1 MDRIPVCRRWVVSI
15 VVLAAL
21 AAPSRSLDAQ
31 DQQLGA
37 RAKAMG
43 GSYTAFQDDP
53 VLVWLNP
60 AGIATQPEQLSV
72 AYQTYT
78 AYPLHEDRGA
88 GPSSP
93 PVFSTRA
100 QTVLADPEV
109 VPSYLGAVFPVGK
122 PDAGMAFGVCF
133 ARPYLLSFALHE
145 LQGPGETVFNPSF
158 GVEQSLSR
166 VRAAFAKD
174 VRLHLTGESGWLT
187 HISVGMGFD
196 LGIERWKF
204 TSPDGDRTGSAVSV
218 GFGGGL
224 LVGAYENP
232 DLMTLNLGLAYQSP
246 VHFDFTIDPARFPAF
261 DMPQQVNAGA
271 TAYLHGAVPLRLTVD
286 VQFLSWKTTAESPA
300 FDGYRSFRNSV
311 NYSAGAEYKLSL
323 SEDLVLF
330 PRIGYRRFQAPWAD
344 PNDLPATGR
353 FKLVLDTKGSQ
364 FNLATFGMG
373 FSWITESKKVRSIDL
388 AGDVGG
394 DSYNVALGYTHEF

>member
-1 MDRIPVCRRWVVSI
+1 MSTIPRYRSGLLVALVAT
-15 VVLAAL
+15 LAASTL
-21 AAPSRSLDAQ
+21 HAQ

-60 AGIATQPEQLSV
+60 AGIATQPSQLSI

-78 AYPLHEDRGA
+78 AYPLHEDQGS

-100 QTVLADPEV
+100 QTVLADPEF

-122 PDAGMAFGVCF
+122 PEAGMAFGICY

-145 LQGPGETVFNPSF
+145 LGGPGETTFDPDF

-174 VRLHLTGESGWLT
+174 FALSSGWLT
-187 HISVGMGFD
+187 HIAVGMGLD

-204 TSPDGDRTGSAVSV
+204 SSPDGDRSGTATSV

-224 LVGAYENP
+224 LLGVYDDP
-232 DLMTLNLGLAYQSP
+232 DVVTMNLGIAYQSP

-271 TAYLHGAVPLRLTVD
+271 TAYLHGDLPLRLTLD
-286 VQFLSWKTTAESPA
+286 AQFLGWKRTAQSPS
-300 FDGYRSFRNSV
+300 FDGYRSFRNAV
-311 NYSAGAEYKLSL
+311 NYSAGAEYKLRL
-323 SEDLVLF
+323 SEDIVLF
-330 PRIGYRRFQAPWAD
+330 PRVGYRRFRAPWSD

-353 FKLVLDTKGSQ
+353 FKLVLDTKGSH
-364 FNLATFGMG
+364 FDIFTFGLG
-373 FSWITESKKVRSIDL
+373 VSWITEGKKVRSIDL

>member
-1 MDRIPVCRRWVVSI
+1 MDRHPGRRPPVVAAAI
-15 VVLAAL
+15 LAAAL
-21 AAPSRSLDAQ
+21 APAILHAQ

-37 RAKAMG
+37 RTKAMG

-60 AGIATQPEQLSV
+60 AGIATQPSQLSI

-78 AYPLHEDRGA
+78 AYPLHEHQGP

-93 PVFSTRA
+93 PVFSTEA
-100 QTVLADPEV
+100 QTVLADPEF

-122 PDAGMAFGVCF
+122 PDSGMAFGLCY

-145 LQGPGETVFNPSF
+145 LQGPGETTFDPDF

-174 VRLHLTGESGWLT
+174 VQIHAAGASGWLT
-187 HISVGMGFD
+187 HIAVGLGLD

-204 TSPDGDRTGSAVSV
+204 TSPDGDRSGTATSL

-224 LVGAYENP
+224 LVGVYENP
-232 DLMTLNLGLAYQSP
+232 DVMTLNLGVAYQSP
-246 VHFDFTIDPARFPAF
+246 IHFDFVIDPARFPAF

-271 TAYLHGAVPLRLTVD
+271 TIYVHGDVPLRLTVD
-286 VQFLSWKTTAESPA
+286 VQLLGWKNTAESPA
-300 FDGYRSFRNSV
+300 FDGYRGFRNSV
-311 NYSAGAEYKLSL
+311 NFSAGAEYKLA
-323 SEDLVLF
+323 LVDDMLLF
-330 PRIGYRRFQAPWAD
+330 PRIGYRRFQAPWED
-344 PNDLPATGR
+344 QNDLPATGR
-353 FKLVLDTKGSQ
+353 FKLVLDTKAAT
-364 FNLATFGMG
+364 FNLATFGVG
-373 FSWITESKKVRSIDL
+373 FSWITEAKKVRSIDL

-394 DSYNVALGYTHEF
+394 DAYNVALGYTHEF